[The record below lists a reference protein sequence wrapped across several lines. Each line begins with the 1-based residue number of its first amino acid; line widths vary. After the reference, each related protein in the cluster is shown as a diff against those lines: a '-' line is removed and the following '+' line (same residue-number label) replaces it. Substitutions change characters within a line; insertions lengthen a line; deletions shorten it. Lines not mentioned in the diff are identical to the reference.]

1 MHSSSVP
8 QFFQQVFGSEAGK
21 VSALSSSVGVSQPE
35 RGTTRRIDPVRAVAP
50 KRFARLCLGIGDGSV
65 HRQ

>member
-1 MHSSSVP
+1 MRSSSVP
-8 QFFQQVFGSEAGK
+8 QFFQQVFGSEGGK
-21 VSALSSSVGVSQPE
+21 VRALSGNATALQSARGV
-35 RGTTRRIDPVRAVAP
+35 TRRIDPVRAAAP